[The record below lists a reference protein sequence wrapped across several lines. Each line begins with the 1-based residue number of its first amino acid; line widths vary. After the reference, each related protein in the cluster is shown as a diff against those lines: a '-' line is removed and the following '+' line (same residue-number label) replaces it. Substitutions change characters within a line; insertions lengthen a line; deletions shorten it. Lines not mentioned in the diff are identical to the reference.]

1 MARVNPINAFSTIGS
16 PVGRVDGEGKVTSR
30 CKYTADVQ
38 LPGTLWGVVHRSP
51 FSHARVVRV
60 HTSRARALSGVHAV
74 LTGQDL
80 EGKLFGRAIADIPVL
95 AYDRV
100 RLIGEPVA
108 AVAAE
113 DRDTAEEACQL
124 IEVDYEELPAVFDPF
139 EAMHADAPLLHP
151 RFREYRHG
159 YRLGDYTVG
168 DKLDLPDTPNL
179 CSYEEKSK
187 GDIERG
193 FREADLVL
201 EHKYQTPIQH
211 QGYIE
216 PHTCMVSVEPDETV
230 RIWASNK
237 APFTL
242 KDLLVLD
249 LGLPPDKV
257 VIEPIFVGGD
267 FGGKGSPMF
276 IPLAYFLSKSTGRPV
291 RIVMD
296 GVSEFMAGN
305 PRHAA
310 WITIRTGLKRDGTIV
325 ARHVKMVMDSGAYAG
340 YKPIP
345 FARLWGLHVAA
356 GVYRVPHIKVECMI
370 VYTNHVPAG
379 HMRSPGGAQ
388 AAYACEADI
397 DRLAEAV
404 GMDPLEFR
412 LKNGVEEGEPA
423 PLGDT
428 WTSVRLKECLRAVK
442 TASGWDSRK
451 PPNVGRGV
459 AICQDVAGYGG
470 STSIVEVNR
479 DGSATLKTGVNDQGS
494 GPFTILVQIVGHELQ
509 LPLER
514 VKLVVTGTDSG
525 IWDRGSS
532 GMSVTHVAGQATLR
546 AATEVRSK
554 LAAVAA
560 EYLGCSEGQV
570 ELVKGVF
577 RNRDRTKPTI
587 PFKKVAARACRE
599 GEPVSGSCRF
609 EAWKLPT
616 GTSFVAHVAEV
627 EVDPETGQVKIRR
640 VVAASDVGTVLNP
653 IGVTGQI
660 EGALMMGLGFGTM
673 EEVKLT
679 EGQVETLGL
688 HDYKIPTIQD
698 VPRLQN
704 LLITDGQ
711 GPGPYGAKAA
721 GELGNLPIT
730 AAIANAVFDAIGI
743 RFDTLPITAEKVY
756 QALKAAGSK

>member
-1 MARVNPINAFSTIGS
+1 
-16 PVGRVDGEGKVTSR
+16 
-30 CKYTADVQ
+30 
-38 LPGTLWGVVHRSP
+38 
-51 FSHARVVRV
+51 
-60 HTSRARALSGVHAV
+60 
-74 LTGQDL
+74 
-80 EGKLFGRAIADIPVL
+80 
-95 AYDRV
+95 
-100 RLIGEPVA
+100 
-108 AVAAE
+108 
-113 DRDTAEEACQL
+113 
-124 IEVDYEELPAVFDPF
+124 
-139 EAMHADAPLLHP
+139 
-151 RFREYRHG
+151 
-159 YRLGDYTVG
+159 
-168 DKLDLPDTPNL
+168 
-179 CSYEEKSK
+179 
-187 GDIERG
+187 
-193 FREADLVL
+193 
-201 EHKYQTPIQH
+201 
-211 QGYIE
+211 
-216 PHTCMVSVEPDETV
+216 
-230 RIWASNK
+230 
-237 APFTL
+237 
-242 KDLLVLD
+242 
-249 LGLPPDKV
+249 
-257 VIEPIFVGGD
+257 
-267 FGGKGSPMF
+267 
-276 IPLAYFLSKSTGRPV
+276 
-291 RIVMD
+291 
-296 GVSEFMAGN
+296 
-305 PRHAA
+305 
-310 WITIRTGLKRDGTIV
+310 
-325 ARHVKMVMDSGAYAG
+325 
-340 YKPIP
+340 
-345 FARLWGLHVAA
+345 
-356 GVYRVPHIKVECMI
+356 
-370 VYTNHVPAG
+370 
-379 HMRSPGGAQ
+379 MRSPGGAQ